1 MCGAYEHPQ
10 GDGKAKPPIKKKKK
24 QKGAHRRRMP
34 QILCEIIEI
43 SQIIIARNSILNKGK
58 SDKCIKTV
66 INIYKEPYHWS
77 SAVSWIITEK

>member
-1 MCGAYEHPQ
+1 
-10 GDGKAKPPIKKKKK
+10 
-24 QKGAHRRRMP
+24 MP

-43 SQIIIARNSILNKGK
+43 AQIITARNSILNKGS

-77 SAVSWIITEK
+77 SALNLIITEKYRTIQKMSCG